1 MNKIVYVVLLG
12 TIAFFGC
19 QNKANQDVSSTTA
32 FEGSASLELTMD
44 QANKIME
51 LPLGCI
57 ELEYPNKLG
66 QVLDSDADLKSPKQL
81 RPIFYGCF
89 DWHSSVHGFWSI
101 VTLMQQFPEIDQD
114 GRIRQRLNHLITPE
128 NLQVEMAFFQ
138 QPYNKNFERT
148 YGWGWFL
155 QLHQSLVKWE
165 DSDAKRWSST
175 LKPLADLFVEKYME
189 YLPKLNYP
197 IRSGTHD
204 NTAFGISLALEYAK
218 EMGLKDFE
226 QVLVQTAKRLYSND
240 VDCNLSYEP
249 SGHDFLSP
257 CLQEAKLMSEVLQE
271 KDYNVWLEQFL
282 PAIFNPEFTI
292 EIAKVSD
299 RTDGHLVHLD
309 GLNFSR
315 ANALFIIAKK
325 VPSIA
330 PNLTSIAEKSFN
342 SAFANISGDD
352 YMGSHWL
359 GTFAL
364 YTLVNQ

>member
-1 MNKIVYVVLLG
+1 MG

-19 QNKANQDVSSTTA
+19 QNKTSQPITNTLASENI
-32 FEGSASLELTMD
+32 ASLELSIE
-44 QANKIME
+44 QANKILE

-101 VTLMQQFPEIDQD
+101 VTLLQQFPEIDQD
-114 GRIRQRLNHLITPE
+114 GSIRQRLNEIITPE

-155 QLHQSLVKWE
+155 QLHQSLAKWE
-165 DSDAKRWSST
+165 DKDAQRWSAT
-175 LKPLADLFVEKYME
+175 LKPLADLFVEKYIE
-189 YLPKLNYP
+189 YLPKVNYP
-197 IRSGTHD
+197 IRTGTHD
-204 NTAFGISLALEYAK
+204 NTAFGLSLALEYAK
-218 EMGLKDFE
+218 QMDLKDFE
-226 QVLVQTAKRLYSND
+226 QVLLYTAKRLYSKD
-240 VDCNLSYEP
+240 VDCNLAYEP

-257 CLQEAKLMSEVLQE
+257 CLQEAKLMSEVLSSE
-271 KDYNVWLEQFL
+271 EYPVWLKQFL
-282 PAIFNPEFTI
+282 PGIFTPEFTI
-292 EIAKVSD
+292 EVAKVSD

-315 ANALFIIAKK
+315 ANALFVIAKK

-330 PNLTSIAEKSFN
+330 PNLTILGQKSFQ
-342 SAFANISGDD
+342 SAFGNISGDD